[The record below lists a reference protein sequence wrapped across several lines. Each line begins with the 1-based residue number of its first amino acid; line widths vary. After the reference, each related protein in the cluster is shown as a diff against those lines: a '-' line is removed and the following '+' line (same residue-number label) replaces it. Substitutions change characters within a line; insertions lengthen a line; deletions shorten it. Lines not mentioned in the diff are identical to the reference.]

1 MSPPAG
7 RSADVAIVGGG
18 IVGTATAA
26 FLAAAGARVSLYE
39 RTEIAAGASGRNSGV
54 IQQPHDPVLAALYRE
69 SLAAHRALDV
79 TSGGALALDAEP
91 VGLLQV
97 GHDLAVAEAIAAA
110 WRETDPSTRPE
121 VLGGDE
127 LRRLEPALAADLVA
141 CRLRI
146 GYPVAPSAATLAFA
160 AEAERGGAT
169 VVIGQ
174 EARLVVENGVAV
186 GVEVGGSLRPAG
198 AVVIAAGPWT
208 PAVLDPSAVWQP
220 IRPIWGVV
228 VQVDLA
234 DAPRHVLEQAEID
247 IEPGADPDAD
257 PSADPD
263 ADDPTG
269 SDAGD
274 VIDFSLVTA
283 GGASS
288 LGSTFL
294 AREPRAADFVDL
306 LRARGARFV
315 PAVATA
321 PVVGVRSC
329 ARPVSVDGRP
339 LVGAVPWLDRAF
351 VAAGHG
357 PWGISTG
364 PATARMIADLVLGNE
379 AGIPPA
385 LAAGRFGRNV

>member
-26 FLAAAGARVSLYE
+26 FLAAAGARVTLYE

-69 SLAAHRALDV
+69 SLAAYRALDV
-79 TSGGALALDAEP
+79 TTGGALALDAEP

-110 WRETDPSTRPE
+110 WRETDPTTQPE
-121 VLGGDE
+121 VLDGEE

-160 AEAERGGAT
+160 AEAERFGAT

-174 EARLVVENGVAV
+174 EARPVVEDGVAV
-186 GVEVGGSLRPAG
+186 GVDVGGSLRPAG

-208 PAVLDPSAVWQP
+208 PSLLDPSATWQP

-228 VQVDLA
+228 AQVELA
-234 DAPRHVLEQAEID
+234 AAPRHVLEGAEID
-247 IEPGADPDAD
+247 IEPGDYPG
-257 PSADPD
+257 

-269 SDAGD
+269 SDVGD

-294 AREPRAADFVDL
+294 AREPRAAELVDL
-306 LRARGARFV
+306 LRTRGARFV
-315 PAVATA
+315 PALASA
-321 PVVGVRSC
+321 PVVGVRTC
-329 ARPVSVDGRP
+329 ARPVSLDGRP

-364 PATARMIADLVLGNE
+364 PATARIIADLVLGNE
-379 AGIPPA
+379 AGIPAA
-385 LAAGRFGRNV
+385 LAAGRFGRGV

>member
-26 FLAAAGARVSLYE
+26 FLAAAGARVTLYE

-69 SLAAHRALDV
+69 SLAAYRALDV

-110 WRETDPSTRPE
+110 WRETDPTTQPE
-121 VLGGDE
+121 VLDGEE

-160 AEAERGGAT
+160 AEAERFGAT

-174 EARLVVENGVAV
+174 EARPVVEDGVAV
-186 GVEVGGSLRPAG
+186 GVDVGGSLRPAG

-208 PAVLDPSAVWQP
+208 PSLLDPSATWQP

-228 VQVDLA
+228 AQVELA
-234 DAPRHVLEQAEID
+234 DAPRHVLEGAEID
-247 IEPGADPDAD
+247 IEPGDDPG
-257 PSADPD
+257 

-294 AREPRAADFVDL
+294 AREPRAAELVDL
-306 LRARGARFV
+306 LRTRGALFV
-315 PAVATA
+315 PALASA
-321 PVVGVRSC
+321 PVVGVRTC
-329 ARPVSVDGRP
+329 ARPVSLDGRP

-364 PATARMIADLVLGNE
+364 PATARIIADLLLGNE
-379 AGIPPA
+379 AGIPAA
-385 LAAGRFGRNV
+385 LAAGRFGRGV

>member
-26 FLAAAGARVSLYE
+26 FLAAAGARVTLYE

-69 SLAAHRALDV
+69 SLAAYRALDV

-110 WRETDPSTRPE
+110 WRETDPTTQPE
-121 VLGGDE
+121 VLDGEE

-160 AEAERGGAT
+160 AEAERSGAT

-174 EARLVVENGVAV
+174 EARPVVEDGVAV
-186 GVEVGGSLRPAG
+186 GVDVGGSLRPAG

-208 PAVLDPSAVWQP
+208 PSLLDPSATWQP

-228 VQVDLA
+228 AQVELA
-234 DAPRHVLEQAEID
+234 DAPRHVLEGAEID
-247 IEPGADPDAD
+247 IEPGDDPG
-257 PSADPD
+257 

-294 AREPRAADFVDL
+294 AREPRAAELVDL
-306 LRARGARFV
+306 LRTRGARFV
-315 PAVATA
+315 PALASA
-321 PVVGVRSC
+321 PVVGVRTC
-329 ARPVSVDGRP
+329 ARPVSLDGRP

-364 PATARMIADLVLGNE
+364 PATARIIADLVLGNE
-379 AGIPPA
+379 AGIPAA
-385 LAAGRFGRNV
+385 LAAGRFGRGV

>member
-26 FLAAAGARVSLYE
+26 FLAAAGARVTLYE

-69 SLAAHRALDV
+69 SLAAYRALDV
-79 TSGGALALDAEP
+79 TTGGALALDAEP

-110 WRETDPSTRPE
+110 WRETDPTTQPE
-121 VLGGDE
+121 VLDSEE

-160 AEAERGGAT
+160 AEAERFGAT

-174 EARLVVENGVAV
+174 EARPVVEDGVAV

-208 PAVLDPSAVWQP
+208 PSLLDPSATWQP

-228 VQVDLA
+228 AQVELA
-234 DAPRHVLEQAEID
+234 DAPRHVLEGAEID
-247 IEPGADPDAD
+247 IEPGDDPG
-257 PSADPD
+257 

-294 AREPRAADFVDL
+294 AREPRAAELVDL
-306 LRARGARFV
+306 LRTRGARFV
-315 PAVATA
+315 PALASA
-321 PVVGVRSC
+321 PVVGVRTC
-329 ARPVSVDGRP
+329 ARPVSLDGRP

-364 PATARMIADLVLGNE
+364 PATARIIADLVLGNE
-379 AGIPPA
+379 AGIPAA
-385 LAAGRFGRNV
+385 LAAGRFGRGV

>member
-26 FLAAAGARVSLYE
+26 FLAAAGARVTLYE

-69 SLAAHRALDV
+69 SLAAYRALDV

-110 WRETDPSTRPE
+110 WRETDPTTQPE
-121 VLGGDE
+121 VLDGEE

-160 AEAERGGAT
+160 AEAERFGAT

-174 EARLVVENGVAV
+174 EARPVVEDGVAV
-186 GVEVGGSLRPAG
+186 GVDVGGSLRPAG

-208 PAVLDPSAVWQP
+208 PSLLDPSATWQP

-228 VQVDLA
+228 AQVELA
-234 DAPRHVLEQAEID
+234 AAPRHVLEGAEID
-247 IEPGADPDAD
+247 IEPGDYPG
-257 PSADPD
+257 

-269 SDAGD
+269 SDVGD

-294 AREPRAADFVDL
+294 AREPRAAELVDL
-306 LRARGARFV
+306 LRTRGARFV
-315 PAVATA
+315 PALASA
-321 PVVGVRSC
+321 PVVGVRTC
-329 ARPVSVDGRP
+329 ARPVSLDGRP

-364 PATARMIADLVLGNE
+364 PATARIIADLVLGNE
-379 AGIPPA
+379 AGIPAA
-385 LAAGRFGRNV
+385 LAAGRFGRGV

>member
-1 MSPPAG
+1 
-7 RSADVAIVGGG
+7 
-18 IVGTATAA
+18 
-26 FLAAAGARVSLYE
+26 
-39 RTEIAAGASGRNSGV
+39 
-54 IQQPHDPVLAALYRE
+54 
-69 SLAAHRALDV
+69 
-79 TSGGALALDAEP
+79 
-91 VGLLQV
+91 LQV

-110 WRETDPSTRPE
+110 WRETDPTTQPE
-121 VLGGDE
+121 VLDGEE

-160 AEAERGGAT
+160 AEAERAGAT

-198 AVVIAAGPWT
+198 AVVIGAGPWT
-208 PAVLDPSAVWQP
+208 PALVDRSAAWQP

-228 VQVDLA
+228 AQVDLA
-234 DAPRHVLEQAEID
+234 DAPRHVLEEAEID
-247 IEPGADPDAD
+247 IEPNAHPG
-257 PSADPD
+257 

-294 AREPRAADFVDL
+294 AREPRAAELVGV
-306 LRARGARFV
+306 LRTRGARFV
-315 PAVATA
+315 PALASV

-329 ARPVSVDGRP
+329 ARPVSLDGRP
-339 LVGAVPWLDRAF
+339 LLGAVPWLDRAF

-385 LAAGRFGRNV
+385 LAAGRFGRSV

>member
-18 IVGTATAA
+18 IVGSATAA
-26 FLAAAGARVSLYE
+26 FLAAAGARVTLYE

-69 SLAAHRALDV
+69 SLAAYRALDV

-91 VGLLQV
+91 IGLLQV

-110 WRETDPSTRPE
+110 WRETDPTTQPE
-121 VLGGDE
+121 VLDGEE

-160 AEAERGGAT
+160 AEAERSGAT

-174 EARLVVENGVAV
+174 EARPVVEDGVAV

-198 AVVIAAGPWT
+198 AIVIAAGPWT
-208 PAVLDPSAVWQP
+208 PSLLDPSATWQP

-228 VQVDLA
+228 AQVELA
-234 DAPRHVLEQAEID
+234 DAPRHVLEGAEID
-247 IEPGADPDAD
+247 IEPGDDPG
-257 PSADPD
+257 

-294 AREPRAADFVDL
+294 AREPRAAELVDL
-306 LRARGARFV
+306 LRTRGARFV
-315 PAVATA
+315 PALASA
-321 PVVGVRSC
+321 PVVGVRTC
-329 ARPVSVDGRP
+329 ARPVSLDGRP

-385 LAAGRFGRNV
+385 LGAGRFGRSV

>member
-26 FLAAAGARVSLYE
+26 FLAAAGARVTLYE

-69 SLAAHRALDV
+69 SLAAYRALDV
-79 TSGGALALDAEP
+79 TTGGALALDAEP

-110 WRETDPSTRPE
+110 WRETDPTTQPE
-121 VLGGDE
+121 VLDSEE

-160 AEAERGGAT
+160 AEAERSGAT

-174 EARLVVENGVAV
+174 EARPVVEDGVAV
-186 GVEVGGSLRPAG
+186 GVDVGGSLRPAG

-208 PAVLDPSAVWQP
+208 PSLLDPSATWQP

-228 VQVDLA
+228 AQVELA
-234 DAPRHVLEQAEID
+234 AAPRHVLEGAEID
-247 IEPGADPDAD
+247 IEPGDDPG
-257 PSADPD
+257 

-294 AREPRAADFVDL
+294 AREPRAAELVDL
-306 LRARGARFV
+306 LRTRGALFV
-315 PAVATA
+315 PALASA
-321 PVVGVRSC
+321 PVVGVRTC
-329 ARPVSVDGRP
+329 ARPVSLDGRP

-364 PATARMIADLVLGNE
+364 PATARIIADLVLGNE
-379 AGIPPA
+379 AGIPAA
-385 LAAGRFGRNV
+385 LAAGRFGRGV